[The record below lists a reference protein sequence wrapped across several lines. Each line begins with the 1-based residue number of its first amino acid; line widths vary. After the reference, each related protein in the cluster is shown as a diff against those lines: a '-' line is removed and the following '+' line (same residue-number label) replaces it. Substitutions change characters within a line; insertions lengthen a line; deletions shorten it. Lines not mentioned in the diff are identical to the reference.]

1 MTDHTLQGRTA
12 SELHWFRRRRFLQSA
27 ATWIGLGGIATA
39 QAQGRGNVVELNGD
53 AMLNGARLRPD
64 QAIQPGDAISTGPGT
79 RLTFVI
85 GSDAFHVRQNSQLKL
100 EPGSSVSVVGVPRL
114 ITGGV
119 VSIWG
124 KGAERKIV
132 TGTLTAGIR
141 GTGVYTEVLPEPDGR
156 TYLCN
161 CYGLI
166 QLSVGTEQTESRS
179 EYHQAF
185 WAEPAP
191 RNGRS
196 LTPAPA
202 INHTDEELEYLAQL
216 VDQRTAWQVSGKK
229 GAKDGAVSGGG
240 YGGYGG
246 YGNGPPPAS
255 AP

>member
-12 SELHWFRRRRFLQSA
+12 SELHWFRRRRFLQA
-27 ATWIGLGGIATA
+27 AAGWLSLGGIATA

-53 AMLNGARLRPD
+53 ALLNGARLRPD

-85 GSDAFHVRQNSQLKL
+85 GSDAFHVRQNSQLQL
-100 EPGSSVSVVGVPRL
+100 EPGNSASVVGLLRL
-114 ITGGV
+114 ITGAV
-119 VSIWG
+119 VSVWG
-124 KGAERKIV
+124 KGPERKII
-132 TGTLTAGIR
+132 TSTLTAGIR

-166 QLSVGTEQTESRS
+166 QLSAGTEQVESRA
-179 EYHQAF
+179 EYHQAV

-216 VDQRTAWQVSGKK
+216 VDQRTAWQIAGKK
-229 GAKDGAVSGGG
+229 GTKDKG
-240 YGGYGG
+240 YGGAEG
-246 YGNGPPPAS
+246 YGSTTPPAPS
-255 AP
+255 RSQP

>member
-1 MTDHTLQGRTA
+1 MTEHTLHGRTA
-12 SELHWFRRRRFLQSA
+12 SELHWFRRRRFLQA
-27 ATWIGLGGIATA
+27 AAAWTTLGGLGGAL
-39 QAQGRGNVVELNGD
+39 AQGRGNVVELNGD

-64 QAIQPGDAISTGPGT
+64 QAIQPGDAINTGPGT

-100 EPGSSVSVVGVPRL
+100 EPGSSASVVGVLRL
-114 ITGGV
+114 VTGAVGSV
-119 VSIWG
+119 WG
-124 KGAERKIV
+124 KGPERKIV

-161 CYGLI
+161 CYGLV

-196 LTPAPA
+196 LTQAPA

-216 VDQRTAWQVSGKK
+216 VDQRTAWQISGVK
-229 GAKDGAVSGGG
+229 GAKDGG

-246 YGNGPPPAS
+246 YGGDGSSNPA
-255 AP
+255 AKTP